1 MHPLHINFPQH
12 DTYLLPVLSAD
23 KRRRNKL
30 DNSSIPIE
38 VLSKCR
44 SFSQDRLDDELA
56 VLCVARKIDFRLVS
70 ILLAM
75 KHRNPEVLLLCKEKF
90 DTEKLFPLVK
100 DLVCT
105 STACQVSYSVV
116 QTYKAFRFV
125 LCNGHLSKFVYRCI
139 IRWNGYCY

>member
-30 DNSSIPIE
+30 HNSSIPIE

-90 DTEKLFPLVK
+90 DT
-100 DLVCT
+100 
-105 STACQVSYSVV
+105 
-116 QTYKAFRFV
+116 
-125 LCNGHLSKFVYRCI
+125 
-139 IRWNGYCY
+139 

>member
-1 MHPLHINFPQH
+1 MP
-12 DTYLLPVLSAD
+12 
-23 KRRRNKL
+23 
-30 DNSSIPIE
+30 
-38 VLSKCR
+38 
-44 SFSQDRLDDELA
+44 FSQDRLDDELA

-90 DTEKLFPLVK
+90 DTEKLFPHGK

-116 QTYKAFRFV
+116 QTYKAFDSFSAMVICRN
-125 LCNGHLSKFVYRCI
+125 LCTAVSYVGTR
-139 IRWNGYCY
+139 IRYIKVSDHFLRYSL

>member
-1 MHPLHINFPQH
+1 M
-12 DTYLLPVLSAD
+12 LSAD

-30 DNSSIPIE
+30 HNSSIPIE

-100 DLVCT
+100 DLDVPPRGGVGL
-105 STACQVSYSVV
+105 SRVLV
-116 QTYKAFRFV
+116 QTKAFRFDS
-125 LCNGHLSKFVYRCI
+125 LQWSFVEICVPLYHTLEWLLLLKVSDHFLR
-139 IRWNGYCY
+139 YSL